1 MAQDRELSVRANK
14 QAMGRLAVEKHYDPH
29 GQLRQDELLHQI
41 PRRRSFRLGEFRIQV
56 SGAGKAP
63 PKTTLVQLWRIR
75 VHGHTKPVAPPK
87 PPRTLVQ
94 LWRIRVHVLSHSSRH
109 TLLGTCLSGTQR
121 VDRRI
126 DSRRLAL
133 RLSNRAHKVAG
144 RHLLRD
150 IKPCV
155 REPKHGCMS

>member
-75 VHGHTKPVAPPK
+75 VTVP
-87 PPRTLVQ
+87 
-94 LWRIRVHVLSHSSRH
+94 VLSHSSRH